1 LYAEYYGLSR
11 EPFSLSPDPRFCY
24 RHPTFA
30 KAKAYFEF
38 AIHRGE
44 GFVVVTGRP
53 GTGKSTLVQDLIG
66 DLRKASR
73 LVARIDKTQ
82 VEAEDLLRLVAYAF
96 GVDPQGL
103 DKASLLNAF
112 EQFMLRRG
120 RPGKAAILV
129 VDEAQNLPSGALEEL
144 RLITNLTC
152 ETHPLAQVFLVGQEE
167 LRAKIQSPNLEQL
180 RQRVLASCHLE
191 PLNGAETRGYVEH
204 RLLCAGW
211 SGDPLIRGEAL
222 GVLFSATGGIPRLVN
237 KFCARLLVHGYV
249 EGRHALSGE
258 DASIV
263 LGELR
268 DEWLQYDDPMDSAFV
283 QLRGSGKGA
292 EALPDLSRP
301 PPSHSQVAAAAPA
314 ATPAQAGEGHQAA
327 GRTGEMPVTIARGSP
342 ARGVQGREQE
352 IPLRRG
358 REATAAAG
366 NSPSGVL
373 SPPPPSGVPRIPSE
387 PTEDEHRLPL
397 SHSPDARRVLGSRR
411 AWWAGA
417 LAAAM
422 VLAAVASGVYLARSS
437 DPDLGPF
444 QVSRSE
450 QQSAGKRA
458 ADPGN
463 PRNAPVQPS
472 GGRHLI
478 RDERAGLLAT
488 GRLREPRDSPESGPG
503 KEVKPPPALVG
514 AVAAAETKPLSPQA
528 ERQGGGTDKPAGGE
542 TQPRQ
547 AAAGKPVSPASQPAS
562 EQRSGSPG
570 GMGVAGGPASGR
582 PPDTGPAPHG
592 ISQVPEKSGG
602 EVPTQQETAA
612 PTDTAASGPDRPGRL
627 SGTALVSVGA
637 THSAEQPG
645 GGTAPF
651 SRSRTRAAAAH
662 GGSGGRRGTGG
673 SQGSPGQPS
682 APETTPLGEQ
692 LHAAGLPVEQIR
704 AGAFKLNLHGDVQFP
719 VDSATLPE
727 AAHGPLDRVAGIL
740 AQFPDARIRI
750 VGRADHRGPMEY
762 NRRLSL
768 LRAKAVAEYFR
779 QRGVDKARITVEG
792 RGEDQEVKAT
802 SGTARSLLAFERRVD
817 LIIAERE
824 SPSRQSPPLEQAEAN
839 GSKTGMSQR
848 DR

>member
-1 LYAEYYGLSR
+1 MYAEYYGLSR

-53 GTGKSTLVQDLIG
+53 GTGKTTLVQDLIG

-152 ETHPLAQVFLVGQEE
+152 ETHPLVQVFLVGQEE
-167 LRAKIQSPNLEQL
+167 LRAKIQSPSLEQL
-180 RQRVLASCHLE
+180 HQRVLASCHLE
-191 PLNGAETRGYVEH
+191 PLDAAETRGYVEH

-211 SGDPLIRGEAL
+211 SGDPLIKGEAL
-222 GVLFSATGGIPRLVN
+222 GVLLSATGGIPRLVN

-249 EGRHALSGE
+249 EGRHTLSGE
-258 DASIV
+258 DASTV
-263 LGELR
+263 LRELR
-268 DEWLQYDDPMDSAFV
+268 DEWLQYDDPADSAFV
-283 QLRGSGKGA
+283 QLQGSVKGA
-292 EALPDLSRP
+292 GALPDLSRQA
-301 PPSHSQVAAAAPA
+301 PSRSQVAAAAPV
-314 ATPAQAGEGHQAA
+314 TRPAQAKEGHQAE
-327 GRTGEMPVTIARGSP
+327 GRTRETPATIPQAP
-342 ARGVQGREQE
+342 KVRGVQDPEQE

-358 REATAAAG
+358 REAMAAG
-366 NSPSGVL
+366 GEPSSGVPSSL
-373 SPPPPSGVPRIPSE
+373 PPAVVPRIPSE
-387 PTEDEHRLPL
+387 PAKNEGHP
-397 SHSPDARRVLGSRR
+397 SKFPSPGAPRVMGSRR
-411 AWWAGA
+411 AWWIPA
-417 LAAAM
+417 LAAAILL
-422 VLAAVASGVYLARSS
+422 VAVAGGIYVARLSGL
-437 DPDLGPF
+437 DLGPSL
-444 QVSRSE
+444 VWTADR
-450 QQSAGKRA
+450 QSAGKPP
-458 ADPGN
+458 ADPRN
-463 PRNAPVQPS
+463 PRNVPVQESP
-472 GGRHLI
+472 GRHLI
-478 RDERAGLLAT
+478 REDRSRPVAT
-488 GRLREPRDSPESGPG
+488 DRLREPHDSPEPVPG
-503 KEVKPPPALVG
+503 REVKSPPAPG
-514 AVAAAETKPLSPQA
+514 DAVAAAETKPLPPQTGPQGSP
-528 ERQGGGTDKPAGGE
+528 GDKPTAGE
-542 TQPRQ
+542 ASPRQ
-547 AAAGKPVSPASQPAS
+547 AAAGKPASPASQPAS
-562 EQRSGSPG
+562 EQQSGSPG
-570 GMGVAGGPASGR
+570 VTAVAAAPALGLPHDKGPGR
-582 PPDTGPAPHG
+582 RG
-592 ISQVPEKSGG
+592 ISPIPEDTGG
-602 EVPTQQETAA
+602 EVPTQQESSV
-612 PTDTAASGPDRPGRL
+612 PTDTSPSGPDG
-627 SGTALVSVGA
+627 SGPRSATALVSVGA
-637 THSAEQPG
+637 THPAEQPA
-645 GGTAPF
+645 GGTPPPNLSPTGTAV
-651 SRSRTRAAAAH
+651 AQ
-662 GGSGGRRGTGG
+662 GSAGGRRGTGG

-704 AGAFKLNLHGDVQFP
+704 AGTFKLNLHGDVQFP

-750 VGRADHRGPMEY
+750 VGRADHRGPTEY

-792 RGEDQEVKAT
+792 RGEDQEVQAT
-802 SGTARSLLAFERRVD
+802 SETGRRLLAFERRVD
-817 LIIAERE
+817 LIIEE
-824 SPSRQSPPLEQAEAN
+824 GQSPRRQSSPLQPADPN
-839 GSKTGMSQR
+839 RSKTAM
-848 DR
+848 